1 MRYHPSSAVWPITS
15 TVQNQSSIQ
24 QHGCKKKSKIPQKQN
39 SKMKIDQMILITTQT
54 DEQFDHSTVHSRSSI
69 RRSDGQDQ
77 IHFDHV
83 AHIASKPHLL
93 FTVHDRTPS
102 NVRTV
107 RMLAF
112 LSETQ
117 RERESVCV
125 RTYVSSIQKERTDWN
140 PTTIAVTGEGVGK
153 GENRRRRKDR
163 RPEREEMR
171 RRRMS
176 ESPETGGGERR
187 GRE

>member
-1 MRYHPSSAVWPITS
+1 MDVLLLLGSWGTS
-15 TVQNQSSIQ
+15 RA
-24 QHGCKKKSKIPQKQN
+24 KI
-39 SKMKIDQMILITTQT
+39 
-54 DEQFDHSTVHSRSSI
+54 RSS
-69 RRSDGQDQ
+69 R
-77 IHFDHV
+77 
-83 AHIASKPHLL
+83 
-93 FTVHDRTPS
+93 PS
-102 NVRTV
+102 TWWAPPQ
-107 RMLAF
+107 M
-112 LSETQ
+112 T
-117 RERESVCV
+117 
-125 RTYVSSIQKERTDWN
+125 IQKERTDWN